1 MECYDKKRFEPPVLK
16 REKKIKALI
25 DKFFPKEYKNTHAYK
40 SALEIVE
47 YSKF

>member
-1 MECYDKKRFEPPVLK
+1 MIKNALNLQYWKEK
-16 REKKIKALI
+16 KKIKALI

-47 YSKF
+47 YSKFW

>member
-1 MECYDKKRFEPPVLK
+1 MIKTLWTSSIEKRKKFE
-16 REKKIKALI
+16 ALI

-47 YSKF
+47 YYKFW

>member
-16 REKKIKALI
+16 RKKIKALI

-40 SALEIVE
+40 L
-47 YSKF
+47 

>member
-25 DKFFPKEYKNTHAYK
+25 DKFFPKEYKNTHAHINCRIFQILIK
-40 SALEIVE
+40 
-47 YSKF
+47 